1 MASVKCVIHK
11 HRKKA
16 DGTFAI
22 YVRLSHQRKVSYI
35 KTGKFAT
42 ESDFTKDLGAFK
54 KGPLKDSLDSLI
66 LEYRKI
72 INSLESINS
81 LIIEDIES
89 YLSIN
94 CNNNSRYSFY
104 SYADRLISNMLESG
118 RVGNSDLYKYVI
130 NSLKKYWPLSDLH
143 FDNIDVKF
151 LKNYESHLR
160 KKSQN
165 HLTSRSVSLYLSV
178 IRAIFNSAMK
188 ELNKPH
194 LNIVPIPYNPFDYY
208 SIPKYT
214 KTSKRALKFDFIKAI
229 YDLPLEG
236 KSKRYVLARD
246 IFILSFGL
254 IGMNSADLYSC
265 SSINE
270 NVLTYYRE
278 KTKTRRSDKAEM
290 QVRIEDHIQD
300 LFAKYRDSSGKFVFD
315 FYKRYSDFKA
325 FNKAVNIGLKSVG
338 KDIGIE
344 NLQLYAARH
353 SWATIAT
360 NDLKVDKYSIH
371 IALNHID
378 VKTSITDVYI
388 TRDWTM
394 IWDINK
400 RLLDY
405 VLKIDK
411 QASQEER
418 QYFIQAVFQDNQNM
432 RVFSYDCKAKSKEE
446 AYTVALT
453 EFRKSYTDCIFPVI
467 DSDHITFLTI

>member
-42 ESDFTKDLGAFK
+42 EADLTKDLGAFK

-81 LIIEDIES
+81 LTIDNIES
-89 YLSIN
+89 YLSN
-94 CNNNSRYSFY
+94 SYNNNSRYSLY
-104 SYADRLISNMLESG
+104 SYAEKLIKNMHESG
-118 RVGNSDLYKYVI
+118 RVGNSNLYKHVI

-143 FDNIDVKF
+143 FDNIDVQF

-160 KKSQN
+160 KKSKSP
-165 HLTSRSVSLYLSV
+165 LASRSVSLYLSI
-178 IRAIFNSAMK
+178 IRTIFNSAIK

-194 LNIVPIPYNPFDYY
+194 LNITPLPYNPFDYY

-214 KTSKRALKFDFIKAI
+214 KVAKRALKYDIIKNI

-236 KSKRYVLARD
+236 KNKRYVLARD
-246 IFILSFGL
+246 VFILSFGL

-265 SSINE
+265 TSINE

-290 QVRIEDHIQD
+290 QVRIEDHIQE
-300 LFAKYRDSSGKFVFD
+300 LITKYRDSSGKFVFD
-315 FYKRYSDFKA
+315 FYKRYADFRT
-325 FNKAVNIGLKSVG
+325 FNKAVNTGLKSIG
-338 KDIGIE
+338 EDIGVDS
-344 NLQLYAARH
+344 LQLYAARH

-411 QASQEER
+411 QASQEEK
-418 QYFIQAVFQDNQNM
+418 QYFIQAVFQDKQDM

-446 AYTVALT
+446 AYAVALT

-467 DSDHITFLTI
+467 DSDQITYLIV